1 MPAISQHL
9 KKALVLEE
17 QLPEL
22 NTITDLSTPPEVSIS
37 AKIAITDSAY
47 LQSLKTFA
55 PSPVRQT
62 TSLTLHCSAH
72 YFDSVV
78 GFGEWVVYIST
89 AADSHLRQYRRKD
102 KKIFEIIVKKIR
114 LVLHG

>member
-1 MPAISQHL
+1 LPAISQHL
-9 KKALVLEE
+9 KEAFVPKE

-22 NTITDLSTPPEVSIS
+22 KIITDLATPPEVSS
-37 AKIAITDSAY
+37 STKIATTDSAY
-47 LQSLKTFA
+47 PRSLKTFA
-55 PSPVRQT
+55 SSPIHQT
-62 TSLTLHCSAH
+62 TSPTLHRSAH
-72 YFDSVV
+72 YFDSVE